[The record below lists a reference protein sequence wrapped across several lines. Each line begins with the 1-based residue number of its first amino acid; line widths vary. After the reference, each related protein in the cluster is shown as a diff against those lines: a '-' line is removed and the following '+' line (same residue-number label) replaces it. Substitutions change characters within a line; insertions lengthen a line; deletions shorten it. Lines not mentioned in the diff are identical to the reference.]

1 MKVKTVSMAGGVL
14 RLALVTLGMGAQG
27 VRAGQDD
34 ACRLHSP
41 SDNVPV
47 EWLTTAE
54 QSDFRSTPRYDQTL
68 EYCRRLAQASPWIE
82 YRSFGTSPEGR
93 ALPLI
98 IASKDKAF
106 TQKAANDFG
115 KLVVLVQNCIHAGE
129 CAGKDASLMLLRD
142 IAVTKQRAGLL
153 DNVVLLVIPIFNVDG
168 HERFSP
174 YSRINQNGPEEMGW
188 RVTSRNLNL
197 NRDYIKADAVEMQ
210 AWLRLW
216 NAWRPDLHFDNHTT
230 DGGDWQYDLTYS
242 IDRHAI
248 AARPVVEW
256 LDKDLLPGLLPAL
269 KADGHVTLPYFGFA
283 DSKDPTKGI
292 RSGGWFAPRLANCY
306 VTLRNRPSVLVETHM
321 LKPYRT
327 RVIAHYNIMQHVLEE
342 VSRNPRALRTAVQA
356 SDQATI
362 DLARSPSTP
371 RTLPIGIEQDDES
384 IPLVFKGFAC
394 RRTLSEISGDV
405 RIAYDNSRPID
416 VETTWRSTA
425 RIAKE
430 VSLPRAYIIP
440 PQWTEAIE
448 LARLH
453 GLECRRLTKPV
464 TAEFGSYRFEDVT
477 FADAPFESRIR
488 ARFTAKRIVEERTY
502 LPGSVV
508 VRLDQP
514 AAKIAVHM
522 FEPEA
527 PDSLV
532 SWGFFN
538 AIFEQKEY
546 AEHYVLERLAR
557 EMLDADPGLADEF
570 EAKLRNDREFASSPG
585 ARLEFFY
592 KRSPYWDASVGT
604 YPVGRIENDL
614 TLPAARTEV
623 RGSSTVRES
632 SLDPCGRVSRRLH
645 QVSLAW
651 Q

>member
-1 MKVKTVSMAGGVL
+1 MKVKTVSVAGGVFL
-14 RLALVTLGMGAQG
+14 LCIATLGAGVQG
-27 VRAGQDD
+27 VRAGEDD
-34 ACRLHSP
+34 VGRLRLP
-41 SDNVPV
+41 SENVPD
-47 EWLTTAE
+47 EWRTTAE
-54 QSDFRSTPRYDQTL
+54 QSEFRSTPRYEQTI

-82 YRSFGTSPEGR
+82 YRSFGVSPEGR

-98 IASKDKAF
+98 IASKDGVF
-106 TQKAANDFG
+106 TEKAARESG

-142 IAVTKQRAGLL
+142 IAVTKSRHSLL
-153 DNVVLLVIPIFNVDG
+153 DNVILLVVPIFNVDG

-174 YSRINQNGPEEMGW
+174 YSRINQNGPEAMGW
-188 RVTSRNLNL
+188 RVTARNLNL
-197 NRDYIKADAVEMQ
+197 NRDYIKADAVEMR

-216 NAWRPDLHFDNHTT
+216 NAWRPDLHFDHHTT

-256 LDKDLLPGLLPAL
+256 LDRDLFPELLPAL
-269 KADGHVTLPYFGFA
+269 KADGHITLPYFGLA
-283 DSKDPTKGI
+283 DSKDPAKGV

-306 VTLRNRPSVLVETHM
+306 VTLRNRPSILVETHM

-327 RVIAHYNIMQHVLEE
+327 RVIAHYNITLRVLEE
-342 VSRNPRALRTAVQA
+342 LNRKPRALKAAVSA
-356 SDQATI
+356 ADRATV
-362 DLARSPSTP
+362 DFARLPKAE
-371 RTLPIGIEQDDES
+371 RTLPISVEQDDES
-384 IPLVFKGFAC
+384 VPPVFKGFAY
-394 RRTLSEISGDV
+394 RRALSEISGDV
-405 RIAYDNSRPID
+405 RIIYDNMRPVDI
-416 VETTWRSTA
+416 ETTWRSTA
-425 RIAKE
+425 RVTKE
-430 VSLPRAYIIP
+430 VSLPQAYIIP

-453 GLECRRLTKPV
+453 GIECRRLTKPV

-477 FADAPFESRIR
+477 FADTPFESRIQ
-488 ARFTAKRIVEERTY
+488 ARFTAKRIVAERTY
-502 LPGSVV
+502 LAGSVV

-538 AIFEQKEY
+538 AIFERKEY
-546 AEHYVLERLAR
+546 AEHYILESLAR
-557 EMLDADPGLADEF
+557 EMLDADPKLAKEF
-570 EAKLRNDREFASSPG
+570 EAKLRKEREFAGSPG

-592 KRSPYWDASVGT
+592 KRSPYWDASVGV
-604 YPVGRIENDL
+604 YPVGRIERELNL
-614 TLPAARTEV
+614 STE
-623 RGSSTVRES
+623 
-632 SLDPCGRVSRRLH
+632 PM
-645 QVSLAW
+645 
-651 Q
+651 